1 MGGRFKVAMRVP
13 SAAIALPLAIL
24 LAGCASSGSGGQ
36 TASVSDRPS
45 PTSSPSATTGVGSA
59 PQSAA
64 QNPTTQTLY
73 VANSN
78 SDTVS
83 VVNMARY
90 NSLTVSGCARK
101 WPTVAVGHNPL
112 GVDVDQATDT
122 IYVANARDGTVSVI
136 NGATCNAKNSSGC
149 GQKPATVR
157 AGAFDNSLVV
167 DPVTNTVFVT
177 NMDAG
182 CAGPPG
188 AACDRPGT
196 VSVIDGHSCNG
207 THRSGCA
214 HQPFATTKVGGAP
227 SGVGVNPVTNTIY
240 VANTGLDSNGAY
252 APPGNTLSV
261 IDGATCKATDKPG
274 CTPVGTV
281 RVGAAPA
288 SLSVDPVTNTLYVAN
303 TYDATASPTGTVSVV
318 NGATCDAANHSG
330 CASQTPPQVP
340 AGRDTDSAVFAQ
352 KSDTVYVTNYKD
364 STVSVINAARCNAT
378 QTSGC
383 KAHPP
388 AITVGGGPAW
398 TVVNAALH
406 TVYILAADANE
417 VIVLSAK

>member
-1 MGGRFKVAMRVP
+1 MRIP
-13 SAAIALPLAIL
+13 SAAIVLSLMIL

-36 TASVSDRPS
+36 TASVSGSPS
-45 PTSSPSATTGVGSA
+45 PTSSPSAPTGRAVARVRVGNA

-64 QNPTTQTLY
+64 QNPKTQTLY
-73 VANSN
+73 VANSS

-83 VVNMARY
+83 VINMARC
-90 NSLTVSGCARK
+90 NSLIVSGCARK

-112 GVDVDQATDT
+112 GVDVDPATDT

-136 NGATCNAKNSSGC
+136 NGAICNARDTSGC

-182 CAGPPG
+182 CSGPPG

-207 THRSGCA
+207 SHRSGCA

-288 SLSVDPVTNTLYVAN
+288 GLSVDPVTNTLYVAN

-318 NGATCDAANHSG
+318 NGATCDASNHSG

-340 AGRDTDSAVFAQ
+340 AGRDSDSAVFAQ
-352 KSDTVYVTNYKD
+352 ASNTVYVTNYKD

-383 KAHPP
+383 KTRPP
-388 AITVGGGPAW
+388 TITVGGGPALA
-398 TVVNAALH
+398 VVNAALH
-406 TVYILAADANE
+406 TVYIVAADAND